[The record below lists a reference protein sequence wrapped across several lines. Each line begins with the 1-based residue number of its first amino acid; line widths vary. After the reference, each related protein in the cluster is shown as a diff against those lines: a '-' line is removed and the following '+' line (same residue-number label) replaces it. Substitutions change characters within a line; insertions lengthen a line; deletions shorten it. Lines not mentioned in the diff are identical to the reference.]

1 MTNAEII
8 FAQGQALAKEGKIGY
23 TGRTFEAVDHAGN
36 KITVKET
43 EEIHTFQRW
52 KAMGYQVQK
61 GQKAVAKIQIW
72 KHTGKK
78 QESVTDSNGN
88 EMEYVDKGHMFM
100 KVAAFFS
107 RSQVEAIPV

>member
-43 EEIHTFQRW
+43 EEIHTFQKW
-52 KAMGYQVQK
+52 KELGYQVQK
-61 GQKAVAKIQIW
+61 GQHAVAKFTIW
-72 KHTGKK
+72 KHSGTK
-78 QESVTDSNGN
+78 QESMTDTDGN
-88 EMEYVDKGHMFM
+88 EMQYIDKGRMFM
-100 KVAAFFS
+100 KTASFFS
-107 RSQVEAIPV
+107 RAQVEVIS